1 MTKSLVEALEALN
14 SRLLE
19 SETENILLTERLL
32 ESNASCE
39 ALQEDVLRLR
49 QANTDEEVVAAS
61 SENDA
66 EVEQLKEQL
75 RLQLMMSSEKKKKT
89 DCSPDSQLSQLL
101 VLTMV
106 MITACLVAVCFGFN
120 IETRN
125 GSPDMYCLSLSTSF
139 PIADKPF
146 TRNPL

>member
-14 SRLLE
+14 SRLLT

-32 ESNASCE
+32 ESNAACK
-39 ALQEDVLRLR
+39 ALQEDVLRLH

-75 RLQLMMSSEKKKKT
+75 RLQLMMSSEKKKT

-139 PIADKPF
+139 PIADKLF